1 MIEKEVSEKDDKSV
15 DFFSGSEQCSN
26 VNHEHLDDEQLEK
39 KAKIAEFEKLQRR
52 GDNRGL
58 TKLIK
63 SLTMETEEDMYMVK
77 RQKNGQLRFGDVI
90 TINYQKEI
98 FDKTDN
104 KQHPVAA

>member
-1 MIEKEVSEKDDKSV
+1 M
-15 DFFSGSEQCSN
+15 
-26 VNHEHLDDEQLEK
+26 
-39 KAKIAEFEKLQRR
+39 QRH

-63 SLTMETEEDMYMVK
+63 SLTIETEEDIYMLK

-98 FDKTDN
+98 FDKSDN
-104 KQHPVAA
+104 